1 MKFLQLFFLCF
12 LIILLACNDIA
23 DDPNYYEYKE
33 TWCQDSWGSL
43 SAFNDIE
50 FSDSI
55 NNFLIDK
62 SIFIERINVRF
73 DSSYCSLCAACNC
86 TTGRLVYVL
95 AKDQYSSELQ
105 ELGFMKLVEE

>member
-1 MKFLQLFFLCF
+1 MRFFQLVLTCF
-12 LIILLACNDIA
+12 LIILIACHDLA

-33 TWCQDSWGSL
+33 TLCEDSWGSL
-43 SAFNDIE
+43 GELNDIE

-73 DSSYCSLCAACNC
+73 DSTYCSLCLACNC
-86 TTGRLVYVL
+86 TTGRLIIVL
-95 AKDQYSSELQ
+95 ADDQYSSELR
-105 ELGFMKLVEE
+105 ELGFIKLAEE